1 MQIIFII
8 VIFEIP
14 FIIQYINID
23 IILFH
28 YSITTNR
35 QNYIQSKIHEF
46 FFHVYMI
53 FIYQNPKF
61 FGYHYQEFSQKYFGP
76 DELLIYGH
84 SHSEYLGLSTTL

>member
-28 YSITTNR
+28 YSITTNQ

-46 FFHVYMI
+46 FFM
-53 FIYQNPKF
+53 FIWFLSIKI
-61 FGYHYQEFSQKYFGP
+61 QKYFGP
-76 DELLIYGH
+76 DELLIYEH